1 MVRRPRRG
9 PPKNP
14 AAQAAHT
21 RVHPPPTPHPLCLAA
36 EGSAYAIASAAIR
49 GIFHALEGFDP
60 HEPSFYSAS
69 APLGDPRHP
78 PQDTSAACSAMLR
91 YFSLSEPAGMLD
103 VMYGAGFKKDAVAGF
118 AVEVSAL
125 GQAGDR
131 FCAGVMARA
140 GRELGA
146 HLRAMVKRRAAG
158 SAGGSAGAGAG
169 GGAPAPP
176 LSIVCVGSVWKSWEL
191 LKESFVRA
199 ACAGG
204 AVTAFRLV
212 RLTESSAV
220 GAAWQ
225 AGVRAGHAG
234 LALDTKAF
242 VEVLYEHGPPPPR
255 PAEVPQA
262 HPQHGLRVFADG
274 SRILEDR

>member
-1 MVRRPRRG
+1 
-9 PPKNP
+9 
-14 AAQAAHT
+14 
-21 RVHPPPTPHPLCLAA
+21 LAA

-49 GIFHALEGFDP
+49 DIFHALDGFDP
-60 HEPSFYSAS
+60 NEPSFYSAS

-78 PQDTSAACSAMLR
+78 PQNTSAACSAMLR

-169 GGAPAPP
+169 GGAPAGGSAGAGAGGGAPAPP

-234 LALDTKAF
+234 LALDTTAF

-262 HPQHGLRVFADG
+262 HPEHGLTVFTDG
-274 SRILEDR
+274 SRKLEDR